1 MSRKRAGAAAGSRP
15 AAAVPFVPR
24 PGGADSGNHIP
35 ESLEEVARTLKVDPR
50 GQRFSAALSAL
61 VLAAVVVTGSGWL
74 LAAQAAVF
82 GIGAVLGLSY
92 APYGLI
98 YRWLVRP
105 RLGPPREMEDAAGPR
120 FSQGVGLV
128 ISIIGVIGYATGLTP
143 LGMAAAAVAFVAAF
157 LNAAFGLCLGCEM
170 YVLIRRIW
178 PRQQEAAPPEPDK
191 EVAV

>member
-1 MSRKRAGAAAGSRP
+1 MVPASHLLEFAA
-15 AAAVPFVPR
+15 
-24 PGGADSGNHIP
+24 
-35 ESLEEVARTLKVDPR
+35 
-50 GQRFSAALSAL
+50 
-61 VLAAVVVTGSGWL
+61 LAAVLVAIPGPSVLFTISRALTEGRR
-74 LAAQAAVF
+74 AALYTVAGNELGLCVQVAAVAF
-82 GIGAVLGLSY
+82 GVGAVLGLSY

-191 EVAV
+191 EVAA